1 MMACVWE
8 EDEVLSTACNKW
20 GGRERDE
27 QRELCEES
35 ISPASPSVRCRN
47 MNISKTCAQ
56 HQEVVQ
62 DRIRGRFACVTVCVL
77 SLRVSRLRLLA

>member
-8 EDEVLSTACNKW
+8 EEEVLSTACNKW

-56 HQEVVQ
+56 HHVQ